1 MPGISRG
8 AEKRLRP
15 SRAFLIVLLAFL
27 FVSSHVVRAQSAS
40 KHTKQ
45 GETLLRRGKYEK
57 AVEAFRKAILEDRRD
72 MNARLG
78 ISLSLMKLGRYDLAY
93 EQAGQAVTIDPLNAR
108 AHSMLGTSLLRSGDF
123 PTSIEEFRT
132 ALTNNPREP
141 FAIAGMSEV
150 DFYEN
155 RSQDAFNKIK
165 LASFLEPMEPEF
177 YLQLARAASRLELYV
192 VAADAYERF
201 LRVAPFTETDKRDRI
216 KGLIQFFRYLGTT
229 RLHRVSGPEATT
241 IPFTL
246 FKNRPY
252 VDVMIN
258 RKGPFRL
265 VVDSGAGIS
274 VVSFEAAKNLGLTAV
289 AKGGRARAVGG
300 AGSFP
305 IIYGFLD
312 SLKLGDAE
320 INSVPVYFRSMPTDK
335 EAPDAIPADG
345 YLGLSVLNQFIL
357 TLDYANS
364 TMTMERFNAGAA
376 KEKENSAAPPP
387 ALEDRSIELRS
398 TSNGLLSAVTSID
411 DDRRP
416 LNFILDTGASLSVV
430 SQSLIKRFQWQD
442 KILPNRTMRVLGA
455 GGVVESAAVLYAQV
469 LRIAHLR
476 KPNVILPVLDFAPL
490 NETSG
495 FEQMGILGGDFL
507 KHCKVR
513 IDFSRARLTLTPQST
528 LIAVDPITS
537 AAQFFR

>member
-15 SRAFLIVLLAFL
+15 SRAFLIVLLALL
-27 FVSSHVVRAQSAS
+27 FVPSHVVRAQSAG

-78 ISLSLMKLGRYDLAY
+78 ISLSLIKLGRYDLAY
-93 EQAGQAVTIDPLNAR
+93 EQAGQAVTINPLNAR
-108 AHSMLGTSLLRSGDF
+108 AHSMLGMSLLRSGDF
-123 PTSIEEFRT
+123 PASIEEFRT
-132 ALTNNPREP
+132 ALTNNAREP

-201 LRVAPFTETDKRDRI
+201 LRIAPFTETDKRDRI

-229 RLHRVSGPEATT
+229 RLHRVSGPEIAAM
-241 IPFTL
+241 PFTL

-274 VVSFEAAKNLGLTAV
+274 VISFEAAKSLGLTPV
-289 AKGGRARAVGG
+289 AKGGHARAVGG
-300 AGSFP
+300 AGTFP
-305 IIYGFLD
+305 IVYGFLD

-320 INSVPVYFRSMPTDK
+320 INSVPVYFRSMPADK
-335 EAPDAIPADG
+335 EAPDAILADG

-376 KEKENSAAPPP
+376 KEKENSAAPPQA

-411 DDRRP
+411 DDRP

-537 AAQFFR
+537 SAQLFR